1 MRRAS
6 YPTPVFGASPN
17 GPDFIGRGFN
27 PKVRTRVK
35 RVSPIL
41 LWQGLP
47 WRHGRLRVRI
57 PPCRRQAVVI
67 LEIYGHRPSGCGATL
82 NRVSV

>member
-17 GPDFIGRGFN
+17 GPNFIGRGFN

-35 RVSPIL
+35 RVSPIFS
-41 LWQGLP
+41 WAHSANEETPGLHP
-47 WRHGRLRVRI
+47 GEVGLIPTGSTTLR
-57 PPCRRQAVVI
+57 
-67 LEIYGHRPSGCGATL
+67 
-82 NRVSV
+82 